1 MSHETETSLNDYEPI
16 LVIEPEPEIETISW
30 IEVGQDYEWYWFV
43 PLLDRDEWAGIEY
56 DSVQYDWDEL
66 DYRFSVEYG
75 NIPEPATSALLMG
88 VFFACFLFKK
98 FF

>member
-43 PLLDRDEWAGIEY
+43 PLLDRDR
-56 DSVQYDWDEL
+56 S
-66 DYRFSVEYG
+66 
-75 NIPEPATSALLMG
+75 
-88 VFFACFLFKK
+88 
-98 FF
+98 